1 MLVDFHSH
9 TTASDGLLTP
19 EELVLRAVERR
30 VDVLAITDHDT
41 VAALAPA
48 KQFIAEQDLPITLM
62 NGIEIS
68 SAWENHE
75 IHVVGLRFDPD
86 NPALQAFIAQQSQ
99 RREDRA
105 LEMGRRLEK
114 NRIPGAYEGAK
125 ALAAEGAITRAHFA
139 RYLVSQGVAA
149 NFQAVFKK
157 YLSRG
162 NTGYVP
168 HNWPELSEAIAV
180 IQQAGGVAILAHPSH
195 YKLSNKWLKR
205 LFQSFKAAGGDGV
218 EVASSQQSPQTRT
231 NLALW
236 AKEAQLKA
244 SQGSDFHLISA
255 WCDLGRNLYL
265 PKDAEPIWQDWQELS
280 VKRNLAESPQL
291 PQQ

>member
-9 TTASDGLLTP
+9 TTASDGLLSP

-41 VAALAPA
+41 TAALAPA
-48 KQFIAEQDLPITLM
+48 RQFIAEQDLPITLM

-75 IHVVGLRFDPD
+75 IHVVGLRFDAD
-86 NPALQAFIAQQSQ
+86 NEALQAFITAQGE
-99 RREDRA
+99 RREARA
-105 LEMGRRLEK
+105 LEMGRRLAK
-114 NRIPGAYEGAK
+114 NRIEGAYEGAK
-125 ALAAEGAITRAHFA
+125 ALADGGAITRAHFA
-139 RYLVSQGVAA
+139 RFLVNQGVAA

-168 HNWPELSEAIAV
+168 HNWPDLKAAIDV
-180 IQQAGGVAILAHPSH
+180 IHQAGGVAILAHPGH
-195 YKLSNKWLKR
+195 YKLTNKWLKR

-218 EVASSQQSPQTRT
+218 EVANSQQSPQIRI
-231 NLALW
+231 NLGQW

-280 VKRNLAESPQL
+280 VKRDLAESSQL